1 MIASLELRN
10 DAGLFPTVFD
20 SPLNH
25 PQFSYHLDSLV
36 RLYIEQKSMGDY
48 TQLAVIDYFAALQQS
63 LTRRCIECKASCYVG
78 SFHLHRGLKIGTS
91 SHG

>member
-10 DAGLFPTVFD
+10 DAGLFPIVFV

-36 RLYIEQKSMGDY
+36 RLYIEQKLMGDY
-48 TQLAVIDYFAALQQS
+48 TQLAVIDYFAGLQQS
-63 LTRRCIECKASCYVG
+63 LTRRCIECWASCCAG
-78 SFHLHRGLKIGTS
+78 SSHLHRALKISTS